1 MSCHV
6 LLLGHRLGLLATL
19 AEQGLTTPAA
29 LAAACTCDERYVC
42 EWLAAVAAGGY
53 VTYDAATGTF
63 ALPLAYADVLV
74 NRDSPHYAIPSLVW
88 ATRFAAVQPA
98 LEAAFRT
105 GAGIPYAAYDAGG
118 PDGAGDADRIGYLTG
133 VAGWL
138 QATQELQQHTRSV
151 RRVLD
156 VACGHGW
163 SALALATALPH
174 ATVDAIDADAAS
186 IAAAQINVARAGL
199 AGRVHLHQT
208 PAEFFAAPHTYDL
221 ITAFQCVHDMAQPV
235 EVLRHLRELLAPGGI
250 LLVADLK
257 MADQLADN
265 LTAQGHS
272 HYNWSVLHC
281 LPQARVDPASAAT
294 GCGMGPA
301 LLGRYAAQAGFAQ
314 CELLPIEHEGWFFYR
329 LGGKES

>member
-6 LLLGHRLGLLATL
+6 LLLGHRLGLLAAL
-19 AEQGLTTPAA
+19 AEQGPATPAT
-29 LAAACTCDERYVC
+29 LAAACTCDERYVS

-53 VTYDAATGTF
+53 VTYDEVTDHF
-63 ALPLAYADVLV
+63 SLPPAHADVLV
-74 NRDSPHYAIPSLVW
+74 KRDSPHYAIPSLVW

-98 LEAAFRT
+98 LETAFRT
-105 GAGIPYAAYDAGG
+105 GAGVPYAAYDAGG
-118 PDGAGDADRIGYLTG
+118 LDGAGDADRIEYLTG
-133 VAGWL
+133 VANWL
-138 QATQELQQHTRSV
+138 QATPELQQRSRTA

-156 VACGHGW
+156 IACGHGW
-163 SALALATALPH
+163 SALALAAALPH

-186 IAAAQINVARAGL
+186 IAAAQMNVARAGL
-199 AGRVHLHQT
+199 ADRVHLHQA
-208 PAEFFAAPHTYDL
+208 PAEFFATPHTFDL

-235 EVLRHLRELLAPGGI
+235 QVLRHLRELLAPGGI

-257 MADQLADN
+257 MADHLEDN

>member
-1 MSCHV
+1 MSCQV
-6 LLLGHRLGLLATL
+6 LLLGHRLGLLAAL
-19 AEQGLTTPAA
+19 ADLGPTTPAA
-29 LAAACTCDERYVC
+29 LATACTCDERYVR
-42 EWLAAVAAGGY
+42 EWLAACAAGGY
-53 VTYDAATGTF
+53 VTYDSATGYFT
-63 ALPLAYADVLV
+63 LPPAYADVLA
-74 NRDSPHYAIPSLVW
+74 NPDSPRYAVPSLIW
-88 ATRFAAVQPA
+88 SARLAAVLPA

-105 GAGIPYAAYDAGG
+105 GAGVPYAAYDAGG
-118 PDGAGDADRIGYLTG
+118 LDGAGDTDRIEYLTS

-138 QATQELQQHTRSV
+138 QATPALQRCSRDA

-163 SALALATALPH
+163 STLALAAALPA

-186 IAAAQINVARAGL
+186 IAAARLNVARAGL
-199 AGRVHLHQT
+199 AERVRLHQT
-208 PAEFFAAPHTYDL
+208 PAEFFATPHTFDL

-235 EVLRHLRELLAPGGI
+235 QVLRHLRELLAPGGI

-257 MADQLADN
+257 MADQLEDN
-265 LTAQGHS
+265 LTPQGHS

-314 CELLPIEHEGWFFYR
+314 CEVLPIEHEGWYFYR
-329 LGGKES
+329 LGAAG

>member
-19 AEQGLTTPAA
+19 AEQGPTTPAA

-74 NRDSPHYAIPSLVW
+74 DRDSPHYAIPSLVW

-98 LEAAFRT
+98 MEAAFRT

-151 RRVLD
+151 RRAGRCLRPRLVG
-156 VACGHGW
+156 ACVG
-163 SALALATALPH
+163 
-174 ATVDAIDADAAS
+174 DR
-186 IAAAQINVARAGL
+186 AAACDGGCHRCRRRIHRRGADKRGPRQ
-199 AGRVHLHQT
+199 
-208 PAEFFAAPHTYDL
+208 
-221 ITAFQCVHDMAQPV
+221 
-235 EVLRHLRELLAPGGI
+235 PGGSGSSPP
-250 LLVADLK
+250 D
-257 MADQLADN
+257 
-265 LTAQGHS
+265 
-272 HYNWSVLHC
+272 
-281 LPQARVDPASAAT
+281 
-294 GCGMGPA
+294 
-301 LLGRYAAQAGFAQ
+301 AG
-314 CELLPIEHEGWFFYR
+314 
-329 LGGKES
+329 